1 MVKIL
6 LFSPPNPVPLSSSFE
21 GNYTAISEVEIHTE
35 REEHSQTNEPN
46 ITLNESCN
54 ENINPDKTKKSIPQI
69 QVSTGFTIC
78 TRNCLAELLIQ
89 RENEMK
95 QEKLERS
102 RALQQRAEQYRIFLE
117 SYAEGGMENITK
129 DEENEKND
137 GTMRNLEQDQDVRL
151 ESKDDSNSERDN
163 GTATTSASSRAR
175 FPRWMP
181 SFFRTRGN
189 SIRKKTTQTK
199 KTPKV
204 PTNYSCNY
212 ISQEKISEKV
222 EERNTNQENF
232 PKCQPET
239 SHNMVNRGAMKTI
252 TKQEI
257 NDKYDGTMRN
267 LDQEE
272 DLGHES
278 QDDSNTE
285 NDNETATTS
294 HRAQEKKFTGWIPSF
309 LGTLRK
315 RIRKGTKEIKKTPKH
330 LDVKNRTYQKM
341 QKEITKLK
349 GDPERD
355 NEN

>member
-1 MVKIL
+1 MDCQHPK
-6 LFSPPNPVPLSSSFE
+6 FQARFPRWMPSFFGTR
-21 GNYTAISEVEIHTE
+21 GNSIRKKTT
-35 REEHSQTNEPN
+35 Q
-46 ITLNESCN
+46 
-54 ENINPDKTKKSIPQI
+54 TKKAP
-69 QVSTGFTIC
+69 
-78 TRNCLAELLIQ
+78 
-89 RENEMK
+89 
-95 QEKLERS
+95 KLTTNYS
-102 RALQQRAEQYRIFLE
+102 C
-117 SYAEGGMENITK
+117 SYASQKKISQQIKERNNVPENFPKFQPKRSYHIVKSGARKYVTK
-129 DEENEKND
+129 EAKNEKD
-137 GTMRNLEQDQDVRL
+137 RGTMRNLGKGEDRSRD
-151 ESKDDSNSERDN
+151 SKDHSNLHKKRDN

-309 LGTLRK
+309 LGTLGK
-315 RIRKGTKEIKKTPKH
+315 RIRKRDKRIKKAKEVLHELGFSGAQSPSFDLNFRKLSSINQPTIIDWS
-330 LDVKNRTYQKM
+330 LEDVKISSTP
-341 QKEITKLK
+341 L
-349 GDPERD
+349 G
-355 NEN
+355 